1 MTWVQEPS
9 FSVPPR
15 LAYLTTKFPRLSET
29 FIYEELLALRDMDV
43 DVRLLAF
50 YRTGERVHGYMQSM
64 RDAVIYAP
72 PILSRAHLAA
82 HWHFVR
88 SCPDSY
94 RAALAQIIGEV
105 WRTPIILGKSLYA
118 FCKGVALAH
127 IVEIN
132 GNPPRH
138 LHAHWATMP
147 TTAAMVIGQLLD
159 VPFSFTAHAWDIFKE
174 QAMLPAKLRTADF
187 AVTISE
193 YNRRYLSRLC
203 PSAADRIHVVRCGVN
218 LARFSHQRECCKAD
232 PPHILSVG
240 RLVEKKGLSYLV
252 EACARLRDRGVDFA
266 CTIVGDGPQQHA
278 LERLIAARD
287 LQEVVKLAGGLPQ
300 EELCDLWQMTC
311 VFVLPCTITRNGN
324 RDGIPVVLMEAM
336 ASGVPVVSTTV
347 SGIPELVED
356 GVTGLLVPPDDA
368 EVLSQAISRLLTD
381 PELAARLARAGR
393 QRVEREYD
401 VVRNTRHKAHLLGV
415 APEVT

>member
-1 MTWVQEPS
+1 MTRTQES
-9 FSVPPR
+9 SVSVPPR

-29 FIYEELLALRDMDV
+29 FIYEELLTLGDMDV
-43 DVRLLAF
+43 DVCLLAF
-50 YRTGERVHGYMQSM
+50 YHTGERAHGYMQAM
-64 RDAVIYAP
+64 QDMVIYAP

-88 SCPDSY
+88 SCLDSY
-94 RAALAQIIGEV
+94 RAALVQIIGGV
-105 WRTPIILGKSLYA
+105 WRTPVILGKSLYA

-127 IVEIN
+127 ILVTN
-132 GNPPRH
+132 GNLPQH

-159 VPFSFTAHAWDIFKE
+159 IPFSFTAHAWDIFKE
-174 QAMLPAKLRTADF
+174 QAMLPAKLRAADF
-187 AVTISE
+187 TVTISE
-193 YNRRYLSRLC
+193 YNRRYLSQLC
-203 PSAADRIHVVRCGVN
+203 PAAADRIHVVRCGVN
-218 LARFSHQRECCKAD
+218 LARFSHRREYRNAN

-252 EACARLRDRGVDFA
+252 DACAHLRDGGIDFT
-266 CTIVGDGPQQHA
+266 CTIVGDGPQRDA

-287 LQEVVKLAGGLPQ
+287 LQEIVKLAGGLPQ
-300 EELCDLWQMTC
+300 EDLCDLWQMAC

-368 EVLSQAISRLLTD
+368 EALSQAISHLLAD
-381 PELAARLARAGR
+381 PDLAARLARAGR

-401 VVRNTRHKAHLLGV
+401 VVRNTRNKAHLLGV
-415 APEVT
+415 APEAV